1 MSHYDPNQRHLS
13 KGQKTLQRLFPE
25 RQVMVRSAGRLR
37 SVRFSTAAQ
46 LTGTAV
52 AALLAGW
59 VGFSSFMVLNHE
71 SILASKQEEVARA
84 RSAYQTLLAQ
94 VSVYRDKIT
103 QVTEGL
109 ENNHARAVALLQQ
122 NESLDQRLQAIED
135 ELASSQEEQRQ
146 TQEDKER
153 LVGHLQKI
161 RAELQEASEQGEA
174 EAEVASL
181 AAERAQFQRER
192 ETLRGQLER
201 LEQQITDVPED
212 SIFASEVDSIEVEL
226 RKVVLQR
233 DLARSEGDS
242 LREEI
247 AQLQERLASMQDT
260 QTTLTKRFTAVA
272 RERSADIEEALSG
285 TGLKLE
291 DLLKDN
297 AEAARGG
304 PFIPLKPDEWKEGS
318 LGGKTLVS
326 LNSDFE
332 HWNAL
337 QVVLESLPLG
347 QPLKDYRI
355 TSGFGRRSDPVNGLG
370 AVHQGLDMAAPFQ
383 SPVFATG
390 PGKVTFAGWR
400 GRYGRMIEIDHG
412 NGIKTRYGHLNKILV
427 RKGDRVDRSTRIA
440 LLGSSGRSTGP
451 HVHYEVVV
459 EGKPRNPIN
468 FIKAGV
474 NVL

>member
-1 MSHYDPNQRHLS
+1 MSHYDPSQRHLS

-25 RQVMVRSAGRLR
+25 RQVMMRTAGRLR

-46 LTGTAV
+46 VTGTAMV
-52 AALLAGW
+52 ALVAGW

-122 NESLDQRLQAIED
+122 NETLDQRLKAIED

-146 TQEDKER
+146 TQEDKDR

-161 RAELQEASEQGEA
+161 RSELQEASEQGEA
-174 EAEVASL
+174 ETVASL
-181 AAERAQFQRER
+181 QAEREQYQRER
-192 ETLRGQLER
+192 DTLRGQLER
-201 LEQQITDVPED
+201 LEQEITDVPQD
-212 SIFASEVDSIEVEL
+212 SIFAADVDSIEVEL

-233 DLARSEGDS
+233 DLARTEGDT
-242 LREEI
+242 LRDEI
-247 AQLQERLASMQDT
+247 RQLQGRLASMENT
-260 QTTLTKRFTAVA
+260 QRTLTERFTAVA
-272 RERSADIEEALSG
+272 RNRSSDIEDALSG
-285 TGLKLE
+285 TGLKL
-291 DLLKDN
+291 DILLRNN
-297 AEAARGG
+297 ADAARGG
-304 PFIPLKPDEWKEGS
+304 PFIPLKKEEWQEGA
-318 LGGKTLVS
+318 LGTSLVS
-326 LNSDFE
+326 LNSNFE

-347 QPLKDYRI
+347 QPLKDYRV
-355 TSGFGRRSDPVNGLG
+355 TSGFGQRSDPVNGLG

-390 PGKVTFAGWR
+390 PGKVVFAGWR
-400 GRYGRMIEIDHG
+400 GRYGRLIEIDHG
-412 NGIKTRYGHLNKILV
+412 NGIKTRYGHLNRILV

-440 LLGSSGRSTGP
+440 LLGTSGRSTGP

-459 EGKPRNPIN
+459 NGKPRNPNN